1 MNQIFFYNVM
11 SVMYVMYI
19 MYVMCVMLYVMSVI
33 VSDILFNLKI
43 DYIFLKLI
51 IVKYG

>member
-19 MYVMCVMLYVMSVI
+19 MYVMYVMLYVMSFI
-33 VSDILFNLKI
+33 VYDMSFN
-43 DYIFLKLI
+43 F
-51 IVKYG
+51 